1 MFSILLGMW
10 YQLHSHFGLPTSVF
24 SPSKTNSIQFVVEPK
39 ALTTN
44 KRVFTVIFQNLS
56 LSIITF
62 LTFLLQAPILP
73 HDQKPAVAN
82 PINQTTEP

>member
-44 KRVFTVIFQNLS
+44 KRVFTVIFQNL
-56 LSIITF
+56 L
-62 LTFLLQAPILP
+62 
-73 HDQKPAVAN
+73 
-82 PINQTTEP
+82 